1 MIILANVIFPAFA
14 APYVSAMFFPVAAI
28 AAMLTEAVVFRV
40 LNRDLSWRRTVST
53 VLVINIAS
61 AIVGFAI
68 AAALPSGLE
77 PTVMRE
83 GENQFET
90 IQPGPKFGMY
100 AVLGYVLAFVLSIL
114 IEWGIV
120 RTSRRVVKLAKP
132 FITVALANAASY
144 AVLIVLS
151 MVGAR
156 FFW

>member
-28 AAMLTEAVVFRV
+28 AAMLTEAVVFRA

-77 PTVMRE
+77 PTVMGE